1 MTCLACGSVGAVSGF
16 AVSAMLPRKR
26 EKSEGW
32 SGILSEMARILV
44 ELRWQSGYMGIFDW
58 KDMEEDCVVS
68 NEYMMAPSAIHI
80 ERSTPQPPVLAS
92 VSQFS
97 APLRSSNDM
106 GLELRYQRR
115 TSINCMS
122 HSTRD
127 ALALRKEL

>member
-80 ERSTPQPPVLAS
+80 EPTAGLGIGFS
-92 VSQFS
+92 VFRS
-97 APLRSSNDM
+97 APL
-106 GLELRYQRR
+106 LQRYGP
-115 TSINCMS
+115 
-122 HSTRD
+122 
-127 ALALRKEL
+127 